1 MKCPVEAD
9 ALRRVFGERVA
20 LEDVTFA
27 VREGEI
33 FGLLG
38 PNGGGKTTLFRIL
51 STLLPPTAGSARVCG
66 HDVRSDASCVRR
78 FIGVVFQSP
87 SLDPQLTVAENLRYG
102 GNLYGMHGGE
112 LEARLREVAIALRVD
127 DRLQD
132 RVQTL
137 SGGLQRRVEIAKSLL
152 PRPRVL
158 LLDEPSTG
166 LDPVARVDLWDILG
180 QVRAKLEMTVVL
192 TTHLMD
198 EAEKCDRVAIL
209 HHGRLLACDT
219 PEALRATVG
228 CDVLALSAKDPGA
241 LAAQLRTAFGWK
253 VSVQDG
259 VVRAETPRAHEQVA
273 RVVEAFPG
281 EIISVTAGRPTLE
294 DVFVRMAGERLGG
307 DFFEEFEQRKNK
319 RRK

>member
-1 MKCPVEAD
+1 MNCPVEAD

-20 LEDVTFA
+20 LEGVTFA
-27 VREGEI
+27 VLEGEI

-51 STLLPPTAGSARVCG
+51 STLLTPTAGAARVCG
-66 HDVRSDASCVRR
+66 HDVQGDAAGVRACL
-78 FIGVVFQSP
+78 GVVFQSP

-102 GNLYGMHGGE
+102 GNLYGLRGAG
-112 LEARLREVAIALRVD
+112 LEERLREMAAALRVADRLD
-127 DRLQD
+127 DRIKS
-132 RVQTL
+132 L

-166 LDPVARVDLWDILG
+166 LDPVARVELWTILE
-180 QVRAKLEMTVVL
+180 QLRAKLGMTVVL

-198 EAEKCDRVAIL
+198 EAERCDRVAIL

-241 LAAQLRTAFGWK
+241 LAAQLRTAFGWR
-253 VSVQDG
+253 VSMQDG
-259 VVRAETPRAHEQVA
+259 VVRAETPSAHEQVA

-319 RRK
+319 RRT